1 MAAPSTAHWES
12 KRSEIR
18 ERYGLDALWSSFHPA
33 KDGAPAHLS
42 IDFMI
47 VHPNNRGQG
56 RGAAAAREIL
66 QWADDNNV
74 IVTLTPQ
81 PEPGYK
87 KKLTDWYKGMG
98 FVMNKGR
105 SKNFD
110 YRETMIRY
118 PRKTN
123 PDDELKRA
131 LASASNEYT
140 PDEMKRGRRLLE
152 EFSDMLGEDYD
163 RAYRDKL
170 ARQILQYE
178 SAEEALDDSLNMT
191 MLYMMAGLEAEW
203 DAREENPGDID
214 ACALGKWAW
223 DRDPKA
229 CGEDPP
235 SPSDAAKRL
244 AKKRWT
250 ARERWVAARL
260 LRGES

>member
-1 MAAPSTAHWES
+1 MASPSKAHWES
-12 KRSEIR
+12 KRSEVR

-47 VHPNNRGQG
+47 VHPDNRGQG

-66 QWADDNNV
+66 AWADANDV

-105 SKNFD
+105 SRNFD
-110 YRETMIRY
+110 YRDTMIRY
-118 PRKTN
+118 PR
-123 PDDELKRA
+123 P
-131 LASASNEYT
+131 
-140 PDEMKRGRRLLE
+140 
-152 EFSDMLGEDYD
+152 
-163 RAYRDKL
+163 
-170 ARQILQYE
+170 
-178 SAEEALDDSLNMT
+178 
-191 MLYMMAGLEAEW
+191 
-203 DAREENPGDID
+203 REGNPGDID

-229 CGEDPP
+229 CGDDPP